1 MYIFDFDPETN
12 GIELSWRDT
21 GGEIPRR
28 EARPVY
34 AEELNTLGMGRR
46 WRYDAACPAPL
57 MWAINSVY
65 YYRGRKV
72 MKTTGGTCATP
83 PEITVFEEPETDG
96 RPLMPCNIPLMC
108 AKSRELLD
116 RSRRAYG

>member
-34 AEELNTLGMGRR
+34 AEEMEFARLWEN
-46 WRYDAACPAPL
+46 
-57 MWAINSVY
+57 V
-65 YYRGRKV
+65 
-72 MKTTGGTCATP
+72 
-83 PEITVFEEPETDG
+83 
-96 RPLMPCNIPLMC
+96 
-108 AKSRELLD
+108 
-116 RSRRAYG
+116 